1 MIDLAL
7 IVWFVLTGLSVVYVA
22 WDAFT
27 RNPELTVMKFGWVLV
42 TLYAGPIAAALYVLS
57 CQEPGPYQHEEFIK
71 PLWKQ
76 ALGSTVHCL
85 AGDATGIV
93 IAAVITSAL
102 ALPMAIDLVSEYLFG
117 FGVGL
122 FVFQALFMRDMF
134 GGSYAKAVQR
144 SFLPEWLSMNMVMAG
159 MVPVMVALMSHATG
173 AMEPSSIR
181 FWGVMSLAIMVGGV
195 IAYPVNVWLVAAGLK
210 HGMGSVRVL
219 GAGGHSLEAEA
230 TRMRA
235 TSGEV
240 RMRMAPKGANSA
252 KKSAAQ
258 EDHAKMS
265 MTGGTTT
272 PQLVAVAVLTLIAL
286 GGGIVLADLS
296 RRVGHWLNAHDGR
309 AGFALAS

>member
-1 MIDLAL
+1 
-7 IVWFVLTGLSVVYVA
+7 
-22 WDAFT
+22 
-27 RNPELTVMKFGWVLV
+27 
-42 TLYAGPIAAALYVLS
+42 
-57 CQEPGPYQHEEFIK
+57 
-71 PLWKQ
+71 
-76 ALGSTVHCL
+76 
-85 AGDATGIV
+85 
-93 IAAVITSAL
+93 
-102 ALPMAIDLVSEYLFG
+102 MAIDLVSEYLFG

-122 FVFQALFMRDMF
+122 FVLQALFMRDMF

-144 SFLPEWLSMNMVMAG
+144 SFLPEGLSMNMVMAG

-173 AMEPSSIR
+173 AMGPSSIR

-240 RMRMAPKGANSA
+240 PMRMAPKGAKSA

-265 MTGGTTT
+265 MIGGTTT

-296 RRVGHWLNAHDGR
+296 GGLGMGSTHMTAVP
-309 AGFALAS
+309 ASH